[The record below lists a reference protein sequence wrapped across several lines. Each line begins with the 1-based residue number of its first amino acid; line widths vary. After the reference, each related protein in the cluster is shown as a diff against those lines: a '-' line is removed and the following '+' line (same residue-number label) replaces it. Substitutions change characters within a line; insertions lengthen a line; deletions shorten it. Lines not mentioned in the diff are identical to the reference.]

1 MGSGK
6 IRWLLPALLM
16 AVVGCGSFQKETPAQ
31 VSFSTE
37 DTKLL
42 AAFDTAPAEE
52 SKQTDLLARIAD
64 GQERLLERLE
74 DSAKLSV
81 SGATPTSLPLET
93 GHTSKEAAA
102 DTSTVVKDSKPV
114 KSNDSEW
121 PSGYRLQVW
130 DDGSSVA
137 KEWIETELPGIDVTP
152 EMFNVGSAEAARQS
166 VATFTI
172 MLVKDGQVRQRY
184 QAPFSAAQLTK
195 FAKEDSDGPLVA
207 SAGSG
212 GTCQCPNCDCM
223 FSCNTS
229 TSTRVSNPVA
239 VYSRPTFAS
248 TQFTSVPTTTSWTV
262 RSSQPR
268 MECRGNKCF
277 LRW

>member
-1 MGSGK
+1 MGTGR
-6 IRWLLPALLM
+6 IRWMIPALLM
-16 AVVGCGSFQKETPAQ
+16 ALVGCGSFQKETPQ
-31 VSFSTE
+31 TVSYSQE
-37 DTKLL
+37 DSKLL
-42 AAFDTAPAEE
+42 AAFDTATAEE

-93 GHTSKEAAA
+93 DQTSKEEAA
-102 DTSTVVKDSKPV
+102 DISTVVKDSKPV

-121 PSGYRLQVW
+121 PSDYRLQVW

-152 EMFNVGSAEAARQS
+152 EMFKVGSAEAARQS
-166 VATFTI
+166 VAAFTI
-172 MLVKDGQVRQRY
+172 MLVKDGKVRQRY

-195 FAKEDSDGPLVA
+195 FAKEDSEGPLVA

-212 GTCQCPNCDCM
+212 GTCQCPNCNCM
-223 FSCNTS
+223 FDSTSVVS
-229 TSTRVSNPVA
+229 TSTP
-239 VYSRPTFAS
+239 VYSRPTFTS

>member
-1 MGSGK
+1 
-6 IRWLLPALLM
+6 M

-42 AAFDTAPAEE
+42 AAFDTATAEE

-74 DSAKLSV
+74 DSVKLSV
-81 SGATPTSLPLET
+81 SGTTPTSLPLET
-93 GHTSKEAAA
+93 DQTSKEVEA
-102 DTSTVVKDSKPV
+102 DTGTEVKDSKPV

-137 KEWIETELPGIDVTP
+137 KEWMETELPSIDVAP
-152 EMFNVGSAEAARQS
+152 EMFKVGSAEAARQS
-166 VATFTI
+166 VAAFTI
-172 MLVKDGQVRQRY
+172 MLVKDNQVKQRY

-212 GTCQCPNCDCM
+212 GTCQCPNCSCM
-223 FSCNTS
+223 FNCSS
-229 TSTRVSNPVA
+229 VVSNATP
-239 VYSRPTFAS
+239 VYSRPTLAP
-248 TQFTSVPTTTSWTV
+248 TQFTTMSPSYTITYPSTNV
-262 RSSQPR
+262 RSQPR

>member
-1 MGSGK
+1 MGTGR
-6 IRWLLPALLM
+6 IRWMIPALLM
-16 AVVGCGSFQKETPAQ
+16 ALVGCGFQKETPQ
-31 VSFSTE
+31 TVSYSQE
-37 DTKLL
+37 DSKLL
-42 AAFDTAPAEE
+42 AAFDTATAEE

-93 GHTSKEAAA
+93 DQTSKEEAA
-102 DTSTVVKDSKPV
+102 DISTVVKDSKPV

-121 PSGYRLQVW
+121 PSDYRLQVW

-152 EMFNVGSAEAARQS
+152 EMFKVGSAEAARQS
-166 VATFTI
+166 VAAFTI
-172 MLVKDGQVRQRY
+172 MLVKDGKVRQRY

-195 FAKEDSDGPLVA
+195 FAKEDSEGPLVA

-212 GTCQCPNCDCM
+212 GTCQCPNCNCM
-223 FSCNTS
+223 FDSTSVVS
-229 TSTRVSNPVA
+229 TSTP
-239 VYSRPTFAS
+239 VYSRPTFTS